1 MENMIKVYS
10 CNNVEAMVN
19 SVKANTDIINNML
32 QYTKNNDKEINNRL
46 SEYAKV
52 KKNLKNDQID
62 MYRNYIVQKQSIEDA
77 ITEYNEKINSENS
90 FNQMSIELNS
100 IDSDYSVLH
109 KLFEDINRI
118 QVKVMEMLCGLLGQ
132 SNALLGCL

>member
-1 MENMIKVYS
+1 MENMVKVYS
-10 CNNVEAMVN
+10 CNNVEAMVS
-19 SVKANTDIINNML
+19 SVKANIDIINNML

-62 MYRNYIVQKQSIEDA
+62 MYRNYIIQKQSIEDA
-77 ITEYNEKINSENS
+77 INEYNERINSENS
-90 FNQMSIELNS
+90 FHQMSIELHN

-109 KLFEDINRI
+109 KLFEEINRI

>member
-1 MENMIKVYS
+1 MENMVKIYS
-10 CNNVEAMVN
+10 CNNVEAMVK

-32 QYTKNNDKEINNRL
+32 QYTKNNDKEINRRL
-46 SEYAKV
+46 SDYAKV

-62 MYRNYIVQKQSIEDA
+62 MYRNYISQKQSIEEVLQ
-77 ITEYNEKINSENS
+77 EYSEKINSDNS
-90 FNQMSIELNS
+90 FHQMTIELHS

-109 KLFEDINRI
+109 KVFEEINKI
-118 QVKVMEMLCGLLGQ
+118 QVKIMEMLCGLLGQ